1 MSQDRLE
8 QFAPAT
14 GEEFKPALGKLWAMT
29 VVFALMAPAGA
40 LAAYAWWY
48 EVELPG
54 GRVLTAKT
62 GIVGLVV
69 VPLGVFLALVGAAFL
84 ASAKRLV
91 IADTCVQLLSKGRV
105 VVHIPYQNVGETYT
119 TGDSAAG
126 VVGLTLRDRSD
137 PATLVPFWTKDS
149 YEIQV
154 LIYGKQFDH
163 IHQALSERLA
173 KFRAGGK

>member
-1 MSQDRLE
+1 MTHDRLE

-14 GEEFKPALGKLWAMT
+14 GKEFKPALGKLWAMT
-29 VVFALMAPAGA
+29 VVFALIVAAGA

-54 GRVLTAKT
+54 GRFLTAKA
-62 GIVGLVV
+62 GIAGLVAAFV
-69 VPLGVFLALVGAAFL
+69 AIFLVLVGVAFL

-105 VVHIPYQNVGETYT
+105 VVHIPCQNVGETYT
-119 TGDSAAG
+119 TGDSTAG
-126 VVGLTLRDRSD
+126 VVGLTLRDRGD
-137 PATLVPFWTKDS
+137 AATLVPFYTKDS

-154 LIYGKQFDH
+154 LVYGKPLEH
-163 IHQALSERLA
+163 IHQVLSERLA